1 MLWRECMEVACCGL
15 WASDTTHVVH
25 FREVSIFIKNYVCEQ
40 RIEDGILITL
50 IPLAYITKAKRN
62 GLPLH
67 LFVFLSRIAF
77 VEIIFPY
84 LWSKE
89 GW

>member
-1 MLWRECMEVACCGL
+1 MEVACSGL
-15 WASDTTHVVH
+15 WASDTSHVVH
-25 FREVSIFIKNYVCEQ
+25 FREVSIFIKNYVCEW
-40 RIEDGILITL
+40 RIEDGTLITL
-50 IPLAYITKAKRN
+50 IPLAYMTKARRN

-89 GW
+89 CRQMH